1 MKSYNAV
8 MILIVLA
15 VDIGVVNDRHFL
27 AGILY
32 LCCFARLI
40 GEDLSNKNK

>member
-1 MKSYNAV
+1 MKSYNVV
-8 MILIVLA
+8 MILTN
-15 VDIGVVNDRHFL
+15 DIGVVNDCHFL

-40 GEDLSNKNK
+40 GEDLSNTNK